1 MMNTLIQ
8 KSDLLNII
16 DYEKQ
21 RDTYRSEL
29 IDYKKNRR
37 FKLGPNIL
45 ITFEN
50 SKTMKFQIQEMMRA
64 ERMVHDSQIEEE
76 LNVYNPLIP
85 SGDELSATLF
95 IEITD
100 PEKIRPVLDSFIGL
114 TEGVNVFFE
123 IDGEKVAAEFEEG
136 REKEDNISSVHY
148 IRFPFTEEQ
157 KNNFVNDSSSIS
169 INIDYGEYSHSI
181 VLDDNMKNSLAD
193 DFI

>member
-1 MMNTLIQ
+1 MNTMID

-21 RDTYRSEL
+21 RDDYRKEL
-29 IDYKKNRR
+29 ISYKKNRR

-50 SKTMKFQIQEMMRA
+50 TKTMKFQIQEMMRA

-76 LNVYNPLIP
+76 IDVYNPLIP
-85 SGDELSATLF
+85 TGNELSATLF

-114 TEGVNVFFE
+114 TEGVNVYFE
-123 IDGEKVAAEFEEG
+123 LNGEKVAAVFEEG

-148 IRFPFTEEQ
+148 IRFPFTSAQ
-157 KNNFVNDSSSIS
+157 KNKFANDSNAIS
-169 INIDYGEYSHSI
+169 INIDYNSYTHSI
-181 VLDDNMKNSLAD
+181 ELSQEMIESLSN
-193 DFI
+193 DFSN

>member
-1 MMNTLIQ
+1 MNTLIQ

-123 IDGEKVAAEFEEG
+123 IDGEKVVAEFEEG

-157 KNNFVNDSSSIS
+157 KNNFVKNSSSSSIH
-169 INIDYGEYSHSI
+169 IDYGEYSHSI

>member
-1 MMNTLIQ
+1 MNTLIQ

-85 SGDELSATLF
+85 SGDEFSATLF

-114 TEGVNVFFE
+114 TEGANVFFE
-123 IDGEKVAAEFEEG
+123 IDGEKVVAEFEEG

-148 IRFPFTEEQ
+148 IRFPFTKEQ

-169 INIDYGEYSHSI
+169 IHIDYGGYSHSI

>member
-1 MMNTLIQ
+1 MNTLIQ

-85 SGDELSATLF
+85 GGDELSATLF

-123 IDGEKVAAEFEEG
+123 IDGEKVVAEFEEG

-157 KNNFVNDSSSIS
+157 KNNFINDSSSIS

-181 VLDDNMKNSLAD
+181 VLDDNIRNSLAD

>member
-1 MMNTLIQ
+1 MNTLIQ

-85 SGDELSATLF
+85 GGDELSATLF

-123 IDGEKVAAEFEEG
+123 IDGEKVVAEFEEG

-148 IRFPFTEEQ
+148 IRFPFTEKQ
-157 KNNFVNDSSSIS
+157 KNNFVKNSSSIS
-169 INIDYGEYSHSI
+169 IHIDYGEYSDSI
-181 VLDDNMKNSLAD
+181 GKCI
-193 DFI
+193 F

>member
-1 MMNTLIQ
+1 MNTLIQ

-64 ERMVHDSQIEEE
+64 ERMVHDNQIEEE

-85 SGDELSATLF
+85 RGNELSATLF

-100 PEKIRPVLDSFIGL
+100 PGKIRPVLDSFIGL

-123 IDGEKVAAEFEEG
+123 IDGEKVVAEFEEG

-148 IRFPFTEEQ
+148 IRFPFTEQQ

-169 INIDYGEYSHSI
+169 IHIDYGDYSHNI
-181 VLDDNMKNSLAD
+181 VLDDNMKNSLND

>member
-1 MMNTLIQ
+1 MNTLIQ

-85 SGDELSATLF
+85 GGDELSATLF

-123 IDGEKVAAEFEEG
+123 IDGEKVVAEFEEG

-181 VLDDNMKNSLAD
+181 VLDLKSLTQK
-193 DFI
+193 FFS

>member
-1 MMNTLIQ
+1 MNTLIQ

-85 SGDELSATLF
+85 GGDELSATLF

-123 IDGEKVAAEFEEG
+123 IDGEKVVAEFEEG

-148 IRFPFTEEQ
+148 IRFPFSEEQ
-157 KNNFVNDSSSIS
+157 KNNFVNDSNLIS
-169 INIDYGEYSHSI
+169 IHIDYGEYSHSI

>member
-1 MMNTLIQ
+1 MNTLIQ

-76 LNVYNPLIP
+76 LKVYNPLIP

-123 IDGEKVAAEFEEG
+123 IDGEKVVAEFEEG

-157 KNNFVNDSSSIS
+157 KNNFVKNSSSIS
-169 INIDYGEYSHSI
+169 IHIDYGEYRHSI

>member
-1 MMNTLIQ
+1 MNTLIQ

-169 INIDYGEYSHSI
+169 INIDYGEYTHSI
-181 VLDDNMKNSLAD
+181 ALDDNMKNSLAD

>member
-1 MMNTLIQ
+1 MNTLIQ
-8 KSDLLNII
+8 KADLLNII

-50 SKTMKFQIQEMMRA
+50 SRTMKFQIQEMMRA

-85 SGDELSATLF
+85 SGDELSACLLYTSPSPR
-95 IEITD
+95 D
-100 PEKIRPVLDSFIGL
+100 C
-114 TEGVNVFFE
+114 
-123 IDGEKVAAEFEEG
+123 
-136 REKEDNISSVHY
+136 
-148 IRFPFTEEQ
+148 Q
-157 KNNFVNDSSSIS
+157 
-169 INIDYGEYSHSI
+169 
-181 VLDDNMKNSLAD
+181 
-193 DFI
+193 

>member
-1 MMNTLIQ
+1 MNTLIQ

-50 SKTMKFQIQEMMRA
+50 SRTMKFQIQEMMRA

-85 SGDELSATLF
+85 GGDELSATLF

-123 IDGEKVAAEFEEG
+123 IDGEKVVAEFEEG

>member
-1 MMNTLIQ
+1 MSTVIE

-21 RDTYRSEL
+21 RNIYRKEL

-37 FKLGPNIL
+37 FNLGSNIL

-50 SKTMKFQIQEMMRA
+50 SRTMKFQIQEMMRA

-85 SGDELSATLF
+85 KGNELSATLF

-100 PEKIRPVLDSFIGL
+100 PQKIRPVLDSFIGL
-114 TEGVNVFFE
+114 TEGENVYVD
-123 IDGEKVAAEFEEG
+123 INGE
-136 REKEDNISSVHY
+136 
-148 IRFPFTEEQ
+148 
-157 KNNFVNDSSSIS
+157 
-169 INIDYGEYSHSI
+169 
-181 VLDDNMKNSLAD
+181 
-193 DFI
+193 

>member
-1 MMNTLIQ
+1 MNTLLQ

-85 SGDELSATLF
+85 GGDELSATLF

-123 IDGEKVAAEFEEG
+123 IDGEKVVAEFEEG

-148 IRFPFTEEQ
+148 IRFPFSEEQ

-169 INIDYGEYSHSI
+169 IRIDYGEYSHSI

>member
-1 MMNTLIQ
+1 MNTLIQ

-29 IDYKKNRR
+29 IDYKKPRR

-123 IDGEKVAAEFEEG
+123 IDGEKVVAKFEEG

-157 KNNFVNDSSSIS
+157 KNNFVKNSSSIS
-169 INIDYGEYSHSI
+169 IHIDYGEYSHSI

>member
-1 MMNTLIQ
+1 MSTVIE

-21 RDTYRSEL
+21 RNIYRKEL

-37 FKLGPNIL
+37 FNLGPNIL

-50 SKTMKFQIQEMMRA
+50 SRTMKFQIQEMMRA

-85 SGDELSATLF
+85 KGNELSATFF

-100 PEKIRPVLDSFIGL
+100 PQKIRPVLDSFIGL
-114 TEGVNVFFE
+114 TEGENVYFD
-123 IDGEKVAAEFEEG
+123 INGEKVSAQFEEG

-157 KNNFVNDSSSIS
+157 KILFMNEASTIS
-169 INIDYGEYSHSI
+169 INIEYNDYQYSI
-181 VLDDNMKNSLAD
+181 YLNEKMRESLSS
-193 DFI
+193 DF

>member
-1 MMNTLIQ
+1 MSTLIQ

-123 IDGEKVAAEFEEG
+123 IDGEKVVAEFEEG

-157 KNNFVNDSSSIS
+157 KNNFVKDSSSIS
-169 INIDYGEYSHSI
+169 IIIDYGEYSHSI

>member
-1 MMNTLIQ
+1 MNTLIQ

-181 VLDDNMKNSLAD
+181 ALDDNMKNSLAD

>member
-1 MMNTLIQ
+1 MNTMID

-21 RDTYRSEL
+21 RDNYRKEL
-29 IDYKKNRR
+29 ISYKKNRR

-50 SKTMKFQIQEMMRA
+50 TKTMKFQIQEMMRA

-76 LNVYNPLIP
+76 IDVYNPLIP
-85 SGDELSATLF
+85 TGNELSATLF

-100 PEKIRPVLDSFIGL
+100 PQKIRPVLDSFIVL
-114 TEGVNVFFE
+114 TEGVNVYFE
-123 IDGEKVAAEFEEG
+123 LNGEKVAAVFEAG

-148 IRFPFTEEQ
+148 IRFPFTSAQ
-157 KNNFVNDSSSIS
+157 KNKFANDSNAIS
-169 INIDYGEYSHSI
+169 INIDYNSYTHSI
-181 VLDDNMKNSLAD
+181 ELSQEMIESLSN
-193 DFI
+193 DFSN

>member
-1 MMNTLIQ
+1 MNTLIQ

>member
-1 MMNTLIQ
+1 MNTLIQ

-123 IDGEKVAAEFEEG
+123 IDGEKVVAEFEEG

-157 KNNFVNDSSSIS
+157 KNNFINDSSSIS

>member
-1 MMNTLIQ
+1 MSTLIQ

-85 SGDELSATLF
+85 GGDELSATLF

-123 IDGEKVAAEFEEG
+123 IDGEKVVAEFEEG

-157 KNNFVNDSSSIS
+157 KNNFVKDSSSIS
-169 INIDYGEYSHSI
+169 IIIDYGEYSHSI
-181 VLDDNMKNSLAD
+181 VLDDNMRNSLAD

>member
-1 MMNTLIQ
+1 MSTVIE

-21 RDTYRSEL
+21 RNIYRKEL

-37 FKLGPNIL
+37 FNLGSNIL

-85 SGDELSATLF
+85 KGNELSATLF

-100 PEKIRPVLDSFIGL
+100 PQKIRPVLDNFIGL
-114 TEGVNVFFE
+114 TEGENVYFD
-123 IDGEKVAAEFEEG
+123 INGEKVYAQFEEG

-148 IRFPFTEEQ
+148 IRFPFIEEQ
-157 KNNFVNDSSSIS
+157 KILFMNEASTIS
-169 INIDYGEYSHSI
+169 INIDYNDYQYS
-181 VLDDNMKNSLAD
+181 VDLNEKMRESLSS
-193 DFI
+193 DF

>member
-1 MMNTLIQ
+1 MNTLIQ

-64 ERMVHDSQIEEE
+64 ERMVHDNQIEEE

-123 IDGEKVAAEFEEG
+123 IDGEKVVAEFEEG

-157 KNNFVNDSSSIS
+157 KNNFVKDSSSIS

>member
-8 KSDLLNII
+8 KADLLNII

-50 SKTMKFQIQEMMRA
+50 SRTMKFQIQEMMRA

-123 IDGEKVAAEFEEG
+123 IDGEKVVAEFEEG

-148 IRFPFTEEQ
+148 IRFPFIEEQ
-157 KNNFVNDSSSIS
+157 KKIILSKIQVQ
-169 INIDYGEYSHSI
+169 YQ
-181 VLDDNMKNSLAD
+181 
-193 DFI
+193 FI

>member
-1 MMNTLIQ
+1 MID

-21 RDTYRSEL
+21 RDDYRKEL
-29 IDYKKNRR
+29 ISYKKNRR

-50 SKTMKFQIQEMMRA
+50 TKTMKFQIQEMMRA

-76 LNVYNPLIP
+76 IDVYNPLIP
-85 SGDELSATLF
+85 TGNELSATLF

-114 TEGVNVFFE
+114 TEGVNVYFE
-123 IDGEKVAAEFEEG
+123 LNGEKVAAVFEEG

-148 IRFPFTEEQ
+148 IRFPFTSAQ
-157 KNNFVNDSSSIS
+157 KNKFANDSNAIS
-169 INIDYGEYSHSI
+169 INIDYNSYTHSI
-181 VLDDNMKNSLAD
+181 ELSQEMIESLSN
-193 DFI
+193 DFSN

>member
-1 MMNTLIQ
+1 MNTLIQ

-123 IDGEKVAAEFEEG
+123 IDGEKVVAEFEEG

-169 INIDYGEYSHSI
+169 INIDYGEYTHSI
-181 VLDDNMKNSLAD
+181 ALDDNMKNSLAD

>member
-1 MMNTLIQ
+1 MNTLIQ

-123 IDGEKVAAEFEEG
+123 IDGEKVVAEFEEG

-157 KNNFVNDSSSIS
+157 KNNFVKNSSSIS
-169 INIDYGEYSHSI
+169 IHIDYGEYSYSI

>member
-1 MMNTLIQ
+1 MNTLIQ

-169 INIDYGEYSHSI
+169 INIDYGVYSHSI

>member
-1 MMNTLIQ
+1 MNTMID

-21 RDTYRSEL
+21 RDNYRQEL
-29 IDYKKNRR
+29 ISYKKNRR

-45 ITFEN
+45 MTFEN
-50 SKTMKFQIQEMMRA
+50 RKTMKFQIQEMMRA

-76 LNVYNPLIP
+76 IDVYNPLIP
-85 SGDELSATLF
+85 KGNELSATLF

-114 TEGVNVFFE
+114 TEGVNVYFE
-123 IDGEKVAAEFEEG
+123 LNGEKVAAVFEEG

-148 IRFPFTEEQ
+148 IRFPFTSAQ
-157 KNNFVNDSSSIS
+157 KNKFASDSNAIS
-169 INIDYGEYSHSI
+169 INIDYNSYTHSVELSQEMI
-181 VLDDNMKNSLAD
+181 ESLSN
-193 DFI
+193 DFSN

>member
-1 MMNTLIQ
+1 MNTLIQ

-21 RDTYRSEL
+21 RNTYRSEL

-85 SGDELSATLF
+85 SGDEFSATLF

-114 TEGVNVFFE
+114 TEGANVFFE

-181 VLDDNMKNSLAD
+181 ALDDNMKNSLAD

>member
-1 MMNTLIQ
+1 MSTLIQ

-16 DYEKQ
+16 DYEKK

-123 IDGEKVAAEFEEG
+123 IDGEKVVAEFEEG

-157 KNNFVNDSSSIS
+157 KNNFVKNSSSIS
-169 INIDYGEYSHSI
+169 IHIDSGEYSHSI

>member
-1 MMNTLIQ
+1 MNTLIQ

-85 SGDELSATLF
+85 GGDELSATLF

-123 IDGEKVAAEFEEG
+123 IDGEKVVAEFEEG

-157 KNNFVNDSSSIS
+157 KNNFVKNPSSIS
-169 INIDYGEYSHSI
+169 IHIDYGEYSHSI

>member
-1 MMNTLIQ
+1 MNTLIQ

-123 IDGEKVAAEFEEG
+123 IDGEKVVAEFEEG

-148 IRFPFTEEQ
+148 IRFPFSEEQ

>member
-1 MMNTLIQ
+1 MNTMID

-21 RDTYRSEL
+21 RDNYRKEL
-29 IDYKKNRR
+29 ISYKKNRR

-50 SKTMKFQIQEMMRA
+50 TKTMKFQIQEMMRA

-76 LNVYNPLIP
+76 IDVYNPLIP
-85 SGDELSATLF
+85 TGNELSATLF

-114 TEGVNVFFE
+114 TEGVNVYFE
-123 IDGEKVAAEFEEG
+123 LNGEKVAAVFEEG

-148 IRFPFTEEQ
+148 ICLLYTSPSPRDRQ
-157 KNNFVNDSSSIS
+157 KSRMPSS
-169 INIDYGEYSHSI
+169 
-181 VLDDNMKNSLAD
+181 A
-193 DFI
+193 